1 MTTKKKRKTSQP
13 ARKALASTIAA
24 TNFGGLVRAIRETDE
39 ITQTELARRL
49 GVSRQ
54 FLNAVELGRSQTGL
68 DFAKRVADALGYSP
82 EPFAEILIQEQM
94 KKAGISCQ
102 VFLRPKPAA

>member
-1 MTTKKKRKTSQP
+1 
-13 ARKALASTIAA
+13 
-24 TNFGGLVRAIRETDE
+24 
-39 ITQTELARRL
+39 
-49 GVSRQ
+49 
-54 FLNAVELGRSQTGL
+54 LNAVELGRSQAGL